1 MREFSDQRQ
10 ILRRVTGPDSRI
22 IFVKHYI
29 EYPMRRVFNSPM
41 TSHLISGPFSVRRQA
56 GDIVSP
62 FNAHLIVKFTL
73 RYDHNQTAQPTPF
86 LFFVQPLW
94 RFQAIDATRFLTT
107 MSALICFE
115 NISCFGR
122 AFFLRS
128 LPLLLRRAFSFKDAF
143 DFRSQIRMIILER
156 EHVIGA
162 LFANLFGNILL
173 RAHRVNCHYAT
184 LDMEQ
189 AQQFGDSRNLIR
201 LPIDF
206 DLSESQTIEPS
217 PGADQMD
224 RALSRTP
231 VMRAAQRL
239 AINCNYLSISQSSDS
254 ADPRDEALLEF
265 SGVQLGKDIT
275 KGIVRW
281 NSVRQLQKGAKP
293 VHIGFTPLFHFGEVL
308 GSTDRR
314 QDGDSNDV
322 DQLVALVLIISAR
335 IGQLREIVQ
344 YCLGFCLFIF
354 FRGHC
359 GFVLSTPTLAIQST
373 TCKIMTGRPL

>member
-10 ILRRVTGPDSRI
+10 ILRRVTDPDSRI

-29 EYPMRRVFNSPM
+29 ENPMRRVFNSPM
-41 TSHLISGPFSVRRQA
+41 TSHRISGLFSIRRQA

-73 RYDHNQTAQPTPF
+73 RYDHNQTAQAIPL
-86 LFFVQPLW
+86 LFIVQPLR
-94 RFQAIDATRFLTT
+94 RFQTIDATRFLTT
-107 MSALICFE
+107 MATLIRFE
-115 NISCFGR
+115 NIGCFGR
-122 AFFLRS
+122 AFLLRS

-143 DFRSQIRMIILER
+143 HFGAQSRMIIFER
-156 EHVIGA
+156 QHVIGA

-173 RAHRVNCHYAT
+173 RAHRVNRHYAT

-189 AQQFGDSRNLIR
+189 AQQFGDSRDLIR

-206 DLSESQTIEPS
+206 DLSESQTIEPG

-265 SGVQLGKDIT
+265 GGVQLGKNIA

-281 NSVRQLQKGAKP
+281 NSVRQLQKSAQP
-293 VHIGFTPLFHFGEVL
+293 VYIGFTTLFHFGEVL
-308 GSTDRR
+308 GSADRR
-314 QDGDSNDV
+314 QDGDGDDV

-335 IGQLREIVQ
+335 IGKFREIVQ
-344 YCLGFCLFIF
+344 YRLGFCLLSF
-354 FRGHC
+354 F
-359 GFVLSTPTLAIQST
+359 VAIVGSSSR
-373 TCKIMTGRPL
+373 RPL